1 MEVVNVVIPPLPT
14 AYTYRVP
21 PKLLGQ
27 VGTGTEVEVSLGARA
42 AVGYVVPL
50 PSGSLLPEQIA
61 LKDIIRVRR
70 NHPLFLESQLR
81 FFQWVADYYADSLS
95 NVIETAVP
103 PPVPQKYERYL
114 SLTDVARSGLEQGSL
129 PRLGKVERHI
139 LDVLA
144 RTDAPTHFRLVQSQ
158 VKGTAAAVK
167 RLSQKGLLVLEERE
181 LVDQHLMNQSPPD
194 WAKTTVSLSVPQAE
208 AVAQIVSAARDGTY
222 QPYLL
227 DGVTGS
233 GKTEVYIE
241 AAKEV
246 LAIGRGVLVIV
257 PEIALTPQL
266 IDRFKARLG
275 NSLAILHSGLHP
287 RVRWDG
293 WRALLEGRCAIGIGA
308 RSAVFAPIETLGL
321 IIVDEEHDSSYK
333 QQEGLRYHARDLALV
348 RGKLHQCPVVLGT
361 ATPSLESFANASF
374 KRYHYLR
381 LDSRPGTIKPPDI
394 EIVDLN
400 RLKPWEMKSRSIS
413 PVLFEAITRTLHEQQ
428 QVFILYNRRGFA
440 SYLQCEHCNT
450 VVSCPHCSVT
460 LTLHKHTN
468 ALVCHYCGIHQVPPS
483 RCTTCATAASTG
495 PNSPTCFIE
504 RGSGTERVF
513 DELAELF
520 PGVVIDRL
528 DRDVV
533 TDGEHY
539 RQILDRVRS
548 GGTNILVGTQMIA
561 KGHDLPGVTLVGVVD
576 CDVGLHMPDFR
587 AAERVFQLLTQVSG
601 RSGRGEQPGRVI
613 LQTRVASHPSIV
625 YTKEHDYRA
634 FALHELEV
642 RKSLHYPPFTRMVRI
657 LASSVEKEVGGA
669 LLTGWAKEI
678 ARLREQENLNCS
690 ILGPCPAPIE
700 RIKTLWRWHLLIK
713 CASPREIN
721 RFVRHLQT
729 LQKKSKQVRVV
740 FDIDP
745 QDML

>member
-1 MEVVNVVIPPLPT
+1 MEVVNVVIPPLSTP
-14 AYTYRVP
+14 YTYRVP
-21 PKLLGQ
+21 AKLLGQ
-27 VGTGTEVEVSLGARA
+27 VGTGSEVEVSLGARA
-42 AVGYVVPL
+42 AVGYVVPF
-50 PSGSLLPEQIA
+50 PSGGSLPQQVN
-61 LKDIIRVRR
+61 LKDILRVRR
-70 NHPLFLESQLR
+70 KYPLFLASQLT

-103 PPVPQKYERYL
+103 PPVPQKYERYISL
-114 SLTDVARSGLEQGSL
+114 SEDARRGLAQGSL
-129 PRLGKVERHI
+129 SRLGKVERQI
-139 LDVLA
+139 LESLA
-144 RTDAPTHFRLVQSQ
+144 RSEVPTHFRLLQTQ
-158 VKGTAAAVK
+158 IKGAAAAVK
-167 RLSQKGLLVLEERE
+167 RLSQKGLVVLEERE
-181 LVDQHLMNQSPPD
+181 IVDQHLLTQSPPD
-194 WAKTTVSLSVPQAE
+194 WAKTSVSLSAPQAE
-208 AVAQIVSAARDGTY
+208 AVRQIVSAARENRY

-246 LAIGRGVLVIV
+246 LALKRGVLVIV

-308 RSAVFAPIETLGL
+308 RSAVFAPIENLGL

-381 LDSRPGTIKPPDI
+381 LDSRPGTIKPPEI
-394 EIVDLN
+394 EIIDLN
-400 RLKPWEMKSRSIS
+400 RVKPWEMKSRSVS
-413 PVLFEAITRTLHEQQ
+413 PLLFEAIERTLHDKQQ
-428 QVFILYNRRGFA
+428 IFILYNRRGFA
-440 SYLQCEHCNT
+440 SYLQCEYCDA

-460 LTLHKHTN
+460 LTLHKQTN
-468 ALVCHYCGIHQVPPS
+468 ALVCHYCGIQQVPPS
-483 RCTTCATAASTG
+483 RCASCAAAASSR
-495 PNSPTCFIE
+495 PDALSCFIE

-513 DELAELF
+513 DELGELF
-520 PGVVIDRL
+520 PGVAIDRL

-548 GGTNILVGTQMIA
+548 GQTNILVGTQMIA

-657 LASSVEKEVGGA
+657 VASSSEKEVGGA
-669 LLTGWAKEI
+669 LLTNWAKEI
-678 ARLREQENLNCS
+678 ARLREQEKLSCA

-713 CASPREIN
+713 CTSPREIN
-721 RFVRHLQT
+721 RLVRHLHSQ
-729 LQKKSKQVRVV
+729 QKKSKQVRVI